1 MYHGLGTTDLSVTGS
16 GDGVILAK
24 AAADQAERNRA
35 ALAYQA
41 MVDQRNM
48 TYGIAALV
56 AVVAVGW
63 WASKRY
69 TPNKR
74 HRVRRGRK
82 SPGKVSYVR
91 IAGRKAGGE
100 LSRSE
105 ARKVRAFVRSL
116 GLGAVEGD
124 GGAPFGEDLIIEYA
138 VPASK
143 ANTLRSK
150 IRSRFGLSTSFS
162 HPVDYLWISSTWLLS
177 RVFAA

>member
-74 HRVRRGRK
+74 HRVRRRRGARMIPAVITTSRDSGGDLASDISSVMEEMGCKMVGKGR
-82 SPGKVSYVR
+82 YVR
-91 IAGRKAGGE
+91 KTKGCTGKMSCPAHKVDAIRDAIREVAGNTTRGFDV
-100 LSRSE
+100 RF
-105 ARKVRAFVRSL
+105 KVGR
-116 GLGAVEGD
+116 
-124 GGAPFGEDLIIEYA
+124 
-138 VPASK
+138 
-143 ANTLRSK
+143 
-150 IRSRFGLSTSFS
+150 
-162 HPVDYLWISSTWLLS
+162 
-177 RVFAA
+177 